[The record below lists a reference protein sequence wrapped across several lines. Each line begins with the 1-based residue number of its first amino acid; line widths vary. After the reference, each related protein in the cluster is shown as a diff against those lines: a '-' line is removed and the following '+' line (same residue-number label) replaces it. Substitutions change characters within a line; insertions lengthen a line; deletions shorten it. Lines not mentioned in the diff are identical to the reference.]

1 MSTYDRHQMVE
12 LFELNKRN
20 FIRGDFSDIVKKLE
34 KTPVHELSVHTF
46 EDMFDM
52 LVRNIDHVQ
61 HSDFLEMY
69 QLYYGKITGE
79 FNGRKARSCPHAT
92 IL

>member
-1 MSTYDRHQMVE
+1 MVQ
-12 LFELNKRN
+12 LFESNKKN
-20 FIRGDFSDIVKKLE
+20 FLRGDFTVIADTLE
-34 KTPVHELSVHTF
+34 KTPINELSVRTF

-52 LVRNIDHVQ
+52 IVRNIEYVR